1 MIPGMTAGV
10 RQEPREATRP
20 RTPRRARLPALLA
33 LLVGLAGIGYRLALL
48 LADAPPT
55 NSDEATMGLAALHIA
70 RGEGFPVWFYGQA
83 YMGTLEA
90 YLAAPLVALA
100 GPSVLVLRLPT
111 LALYALFLALSWRL
125 TRRLGGD
132 RWFALLVVAV
142 LALGSDRVVKNQL
155 IAGGGYP
162 ELNPA
167 GVALALLTVSLCA
180 GVPGARLPGRTA
192 VSGVAAAGT
201 APPGAAARLPRWA
214 GWGLVSGLLLW
225 ADPLILP
232 FVLALGAV
240 LAGCRR
246 RELIGR
252 AGAVLAAG
260 LLLGAAPMLLD
271 SLRHGR
277 DPLAAVLTASGADA
291 AATWGERLYGGLVL
305 GPPLAMGFCSPGHC
319 AWWQLWWAPAFV
331 VLLLLAAITAGRTL
345 RRPLP
350 PADLGHFP
358 SAANDNFPRSGDAPA
373 GATERRVSPAVR
385 LALLAGAAAV
395 LAAYTASS
403 AAGRTPVE
411 SARYLSVLA
420 VAVPALL
427 WPLWTAARRARLWP
441 RPAGPPH
448 HPGALAKSDRSGH
461 HRGELAGSD
470 RPGCRQLGD
479 SESISRTTGG
489 RKRIRAA
496 GVAAVAVLAGMPG
509 TGAVAT
515 ADAIGGVPATHAEAD
530 RHRALVDTLGALGVR
545 HVRAGYWT
553 CNRLTFASGE
563 EVRCAVV
570 DDELRPGFDRLPAYR
585 RAVDADPDAAW
596 VAPAGSPLAARLDA
610 RLGPGPG
617 TLRMV
622 EVPGWRIYLP
632 RR

>member
-1 MIPGMTAGV
+1 MTAGV

-20 RTPRRARLPALLA
+20 RTPRRTRLPALLA
-33 LLVGLAGIGYRLALL
+33 LLVGCAGIGYRLALL
-48 LADAPPT
+48 LADAPPS

-70 RGEGFPVWFYGQA
+70 RAEDFPVWFYGQA

-100 GPSVLVLRLPT
+100 GPSVLTLRLPT

-132 RWFALLVVAV
+132 RWYALLVVAV

-167 GVALALLTVSLCA
+167 GAALALLTVGLCA
-180 GVPGARLPGRTA
+180 GGPGARLPLR
-192 VSGVAAAGT
+192 AAASPKRG
-201 APPGAAARLPRWA
+201 RLLRWA
-214 GWGLVSGLLLW
+214 GWGFVSGLLLW
-225 ADPLILP
+225 VDPLILP
-232 FVLALGAV
+232 FVLVLGAV
-240 LAGCRR
+240 LVGWRR
-246 RELIGR
+246 RELAGR
-252 AGAVLAAG
+252 AGAALAGG

-277 DPLAAVLTASGADA
+277 DPLAAVLAASGADEVA
-291 AATWGERLYGGLVL
+291 SWGERLYGGLVL

-319 AWWQLWWAPAFV
+319 TGWQLWWAPTFL
-331 VLLLLAAITAGRTL
+331 VLLLLAAVAAGRTL
-345 RRPLP
+345 RRPVPPVP
-350 PADLGHFP
+350 PAV
-358 SAANDNFPRSGDAPA
+358 AAD
-373 GATERRVSPAVR
+373 RRVSAAVR

-395 LAAYTASS
+395 LAAYAASN
-403 AAGRTPVE
+403 AAGRTPSE

-420 VAVPALL
+420 VATPALL
-427 WPLWTAARRARLWP
+427 WPLWQAARRLAP
-441 RPAGPPH
+441 RQ
-448 HPGALAKSDRSGH
+448 PGER
-461 HRGELAGSD
+461 
-470 RPGCRQLGD
+470 
-479 SESISRTTGG
+479 ESINPGSGG
-489 RKRIRAA
+489 RTWTRVA
-496 GVAAVAVLAGMPG
+496 GVAAVAVLAGMLG

-515 ADAIGGVPATHAEAD
+515 AGAVGTVPATHAEAD
-530 RHRALVDTLGALGVR
+530 RHRVLVDALGDLSLR

-553 CNRLTFASGE
+553 CNRLAFASGE

-570 DDELRPGFDRLPAYR
+570 DDELRPGFDRLPEYR
-585 RAVDADPDAAW
+585 RAVDADPGAAW
-596 VAPAGSPLAARLDA
+596 VAPAGSPLAARLDE

-617 TLRMV
+617 ALRV
-622 EVPGWRIYLP
+622 IDVTGWRIYLP